1 MQGNIY
7 SFWKAG
13 ADLIMKLTERQFEEV
28 LEMGILLTIEKN
40 HDCLFELIMENA
52 MAITNC
58 DGGTLYLYEDDE
70 LHFKIM
76 RTESLGISKG
86 GDGEETNMPP
96 VPLREENVC
105 AYSAIHEEIVN
116 IADVYNSDKFDF
128 SGPRK
133 YDALTGYHTKSMLV
147 IPLRNHEGELIGV
160 LQLINAMED
169 GEIVPF
175 DPDYEKVVM
184 SLASQASISISNLR
198 YLGEVK
204 DMMYSYAQ
212 TMATIIDERTPY
224 NGNHTKNVTQY
235 AVNFVDYLNEQ
246 YEMDRFDD
254 YFDENRR
261 EQLMLAASLHDIG
274 KMSIPLSIMNKS
286 TKLGHLFQGI
296 TDRYKLLRSY
306 YKIDYYEKRITM
318 EQYEEKAAYLEEA
331 EKLVQEVNVAP
342 TLPEGKEPQI
352 RALAECVYRG
362 SDGEIIPYLKEEEA
376 ECLLIKRGTLTMEE
390 RKIMQNHVVV
400 THNILSKINFSTHYS
415 KVPLWAGA
423 HHEFLDGSGYPN
435 HLTAKDLPIE
445 VRILSLADIFEALVA
460 VDRPYKKPMS
470 VDKAL
475 GILASMADEGK
486 LDKKLVAMFGDYIHQ
501 SPHKP

>member
-1 MQGNIY
+1 MI
-7 SFWKAG
+7 WKAG
-13 ADLIMKLTERQFEEV
+13 VHFGMKLTEQQFEEV

-58 DGGTLYLYEDDE
+58 DGGTLYLYHNKA

-76 RTESLGISKG
+76 KTESLGICKG
-86 GDGEETNMPP
+86 GDGEEINMPP

-105 AYSAIHEEIVN
+105 AYSAIHEEVVN

-133 YDALTGYHTKSMLV
+133 YDAMTGYHTQSMLV
-147 IPLRNHEGELIGV
+147 IPLKNHEGELIGV
-160 LQLINAMED
+160 LQLINAMEN

-175 DPDYEKVVM
+175 DHDYEKVVM

-204 DMMYSYAQ
+204 DMMYSYAE

-224 NGNHTKNVTQY
+224 NGSHTKNVTHY
-235 AVNFVDYLNEQ
+235 TVDFVDFLNRE
-246 YEMDRFDD
+246 YEAGRFDK
-254 YFDENRR
+254 YFDQNRR

-286 TKLGHLFQGI
+286 TKLGGLLQGVL
-296 TDRYKLLRSY
+296 DRYKLLRCY
-306 YKIDYYEKRITM
+306 YKIDYYEKRISLD
-318 EQYEEKAAYLEEA
+318 EFERQCSFLSKATD
-331 EKLVQEVNVAP
+331 LVKKVNSLP
-342 TLPEGKEPQI
+342 TLPDELEPKV
-352 RALAECVYRG
+352 RELAERKYRG
-362 SDGEIIPYLKEEEA
+362 QEEVPYLSEEEA
-376 ECLLIKRGTLTMEE
+376 ECLLIKRGTLTQAE
-390 RKIMQNHVVV
+390 RAIMQNHVVV

-415 KVPLWAGA
+415 KVPQWAGA
-423 HHEFLDGSGYPN
+423 HHEYLDGSGYPN
-435 HLTAKDLPIE
+435 HLTEKDLPIE

-460 VDRPYKKPMS
+460 TDRPYKKPMS
-470 VDKAL
+470 IEEAL
-475 GILASMADEGK
+475 EILASMADEGK
-486 LDKKLVAMFGDYIHQ
+486 LDKRLVALFGNYIT
-501 SPHKP
+501 SVTS

>member
-1 MQGNIY
+1 
-7 SFWKAG
+7 
-13 ADLIMKLTERQFEEV
+13 MKLTERQFEEV

-58 DGGTLYLYEDDE
+58 DGGTLYLYENHE

-86 GDGEETNMPP
+86 GDGEETHMPP

-105 AYSAIHEEIVN
+105 AYSAIHEEVVN

-160 LQLINAMED
+160 LQLINAIEN

-175 DPDYEKVVM
+175 DPGYEKVVM

-204 DMMYSYAQ
+204 DMMYSYAE

-224 NGNHTKNVTQY
+224 NGNHTKNVTHY
-235 AVNFVDYLNEQ
+235 TVDFVDYLNELHEAGL
-246 YEMDRFDD
+246 YEGF
-254 YFDENRR
+254 FDENRR

-286 TKLGHLFQGI
+286 TKLGTLLQGI
-296 TDRYKLLRSY
+296 IDRYKLLGCY
-306 YKIDYYEKRITM
+306 YKIDYYEKRISH
-318 EQYEEKAAYLEEA
+318 EEYEEKAAYLSEA
-331 EKLVQEVNVAP
+331 QNLVEEVNAAP
-342 TLPEGKEPQI
+342 ALPEELEPKI
-352 RALAECVYRG
+352 RELAECVYHG
-362 SDGEIIPYLKEEEA
+362 VDGEEVAYLNEEEA
-376 ECLLIKRGTLTMEE
+376 ECLLIKRGTLTLAE
-390 RKIMQNHVVV
+390 RKIMENHVVV
-400 THNILSKINFSTHYS
+400 THNILSKINFSTHYD
-415 KVPLWAGA
+415 KVPKWAGA

-435 HLTAKDLPIE
+435 HLTEKDLPVE

-470 VDKAL
+470 IDKAL
-475 GILASMADEGK
+475 GILTSMAEEGK
-486 LDKKLVAMFGDYIHQ
+486 LDKKLVSMFGDYIHQ
-501 SPHKP
+501 SLRKP